1 MGSTPSNQ
9 QEFERLRDEY
19 LRIFDDQGPAVALDF
34 INGLGLGHSMLTAQI
49 RAAAFTDCGTALRSP
64 EIVACG
70 EGMWRRLLERTGSRG
85 FTYNLANALLGR
97 WEVDLRWRS
106 LTEAWEHSQEQLR
119 EARTMYLAV
128 AEDGQAVEDLRLQST
143 VNVANSYDTV

>member
-9 QEFERLRDEY
+9 QEFEMLRDEY

-34 INGLGLGHSMLTAQI
+34 INGLGLGHNMLTAQI

-70 EGMWRRLLERTGSRG
+70 EGLWRRLRDRTGSRG

-97 WEVDLRWRS
+97 WEVDLRGRS
-106 LTEAWEHSQEQLR
+106 DRLPDEALR
-119 EARTMYLAV
+119 WVVRGLVRTQ
-128 AEDGQAVEDLRLQST
+128 GPSRR
-143 VNVANSYDTV
+143 